1 MRYPGGKFR
10 LYQQIINLMP
20 PHRVYIETHL
30 GGGAVLR
37 NKTAAVF
44 NIGIDR
50 DLSVVCSFKGVFGK
64 NYKII
69 CSEAESF
76 LKAYRFKGD
85 ELVYADPPYW
95 PSSRKSK
102 KSPYRY
108 DYTEQQHLELLKI
121 LLTLP
126 CQVMISGYRSEA
138 YSKILA
144 GWHQYSLIGTSHTG
158 KREEIIWTNFET
170 SVLHDT
176 RFIGKTFRD
185 RQTIRR
191 KRERW
196 KERFLKQPPCFQ
208 QAVLHDLNTAF
219 QQNLNLKSNVCLS
232 N

>member
-37 NKTAAVF
+37 NKTAADL

-50 DLSVVCSFKGVFGK
+50 DLKAVCGFQGVFGK

-69 CSEAESF
+69 HGEAESF

-95 PSSRKSK
+95 PSSRRSK

-108 DYTEQQHLELLKI
+108 DYTEEQHIELLEI

-126 CQVMISGYRSEA
+126 CRVMISGYRSEA
-138 YSKILA
+138 YSKILS
-144 GWHQYSLIGTSHTG
+144 GWYQYSLIGTSNTG
-158 KREEIIWTNFET
+158 RREEIIWSNSEAT
-170 SVLHDT
+170 VLHDT

-185 RQTIRR
+185 REAIHR
-191 KRERW
+191 KRKRW
-196 KERFLKQPPCFQ
+196 KERFLKQPSCVQ
-208 QAVLHDLNTAF
+208 QAVLHDLITAF
-219 QQNLNLKSNVCLS
+219 QQNLN
-232 N
+232 